1 MLKLKQYVM
10 EDIDEESGEISL
22 KFSGPEFQLEHSLL
36 SVSEWESKYKKPFLS
51 DKEKNMFS
59 VAYKSITS
67 NQRNSIRV
75 LQMALKKPDVADN
88 KEICDEIT
96 TFMETLKGELKN
108 KCDDVVALCNRL
120 LENPDLSPEDFVFYY
135 KMIGG

>member
-1 MLKLKQYVM
+1 MAQVAEAADRFEDMFSYLRPVLTTPVEGSSYV
-10 EDIDEESGEISL
+10 I
-22 KFSGPEFQLEHSLL
+22 
-36 SVSEWESKYKKPFLS
+36 LS

-108 KCDDVVALCNRL
+108 KCDDVVAL
-120 LENPDLSPEDFVFYY
+120 
-135 KMIGG
+135 